1 LSLAANI
8 AKQIQIL
15 YSANAPEVAYEKSL
29 VIIQSEITYVMDQT
43 YKEVLKDV
51 RASFGLSVNKLDDA
65 FSNREKN
72 ST

>member
-1 LSLAANI
+1 MSLAANI

-15 YSANAPEVAYEKSL
+15 YSANDSATAYEKSL
-29 VIIQSEITYVMDQT
+29 LIIQTEITYVMDQT

-51 RASFGLSVNKLDDA
+51 RASFGLSINKLDHA
-65 FSNREKN
+65 FSNREKD